1 MVLSSL
7 GFDVSEADLRHLCD
21 CTPFGTDALKAV
33 DAARQLGFAGT
44 SKHNLSPTELAG
56 LLRDGHHPIVFV
68 DLMPID
74 GVREQHALVVVEMDT
89 NFVTVLDPLRGE
101 RVLPRQEFL
110 RGWAWQRYLV
120 LIIKS

>member
-1 MVLSSL
+1 MRLH
-7 GFDVSEADLRHLCD
+7 AR
-21 CTPFGTDALKAV
+21 TDALKAV
-33 DAARQLGFAGT
+33 DAAGQLGFAGT
-44 SKHNLSPTELAG
+44 SKHNLSPTELEG

-74 GVREQHALVVVEMDT
+74 GVREQHALVVVKMDA
-89 NFVTVLDPLRGE
+89 NFVTVLDPLSGE
-101 RVLPRQEFL
+101 RVLPRQGFL

>member
-33 DAARQLGFAGT
+33 GAARQLGFAGT
-44 SKHNLSPTELAG
+44 SKHNLSPTELEG

-74 GVREQHALVVVEMDT
+74 GVREQTLWLSSRWIRTSSLCLIRLGENASCRDE
-89 NFVTVLDPLRGE
+89 NFFAAGRGN
-101 RVLPRQEFL
+101 
-110 RGWAWQRYLV
+110 A
-120 LIIKS
+120 ISS